1 MKNDS
6 NKSQSFF
13 EDGLSIDET
22 KLSMLMITY
31 LICFIVIVIFFVK
44 TGDGEGLKTV
54 FFANIGAVTGVN
66 VTSSITKAFNNNNAS
81 NNDDT
86 SSKG

>member
-6 NKSQSFF
+6 DYKKSFF

-31 LICFIVIVIFFVK
+31 LICFIVIIIFFVK

-66 VTSSITKAFNNNNAS
+66 VTSSITKAFNNTS
-81 NNDDT
+81 NKDDT